1 MHAVDLSS
9 INFPPSSPPN
19 VHFSLSSVTNLP
31 PEWSESFDFINQR
44 LLFGALLREQ
54 WVEAL
59 SEMYRVLKPGGA
71 IQLVELDPFH
81 PVPESPV
88 VSYYRDIHEK
98 GFEAIGLLLDA
109 VNNLQIMLTKTGFV
123 DVTTNTKPTPVGKM
137 WGEIGSHG
145 TSAYKG
151 AMSRMADVFL
161 RVGPVQ
167 TVEEYGE
174 LVNKLEQD
182 WDEQGT
188 QYHGAI
194 ICARKPVI

>member
-1 MHAVDLSS
+1 M
-9 INFPPSSPPN
+9 
-19 VHFSLSSVTNLP
+19 TNLP

-88 VSYYRDIHEK
+88 VLYYREIHEK
-98 GFEAIGLLLDA
+98 GFEAIGLPSDV
-109 VNNLQIMLTKTGFV
+109 VNNLQIMLTKAGFV
-123 DVTTNTKPTPVGKM
+123 DVAIDTKPTPVGKM
-137 WGEIGSHG
+137 WGEIGSQG

-151 AMSRMADVFL
+151 AMARMANVFL
-161 RVGPVQ
+161 RVGPVR
-167 TVEEYGE
+167 TEEEYGE

-194 ICARKPVI
+194 ICARKPII